1 MRLTQ
6 HSDYSLRVLMYL
18 GARPQRLA
26 TIQEIAAAYGVSEN
40 HLMKVVH
47 RLAQNGFVE
56 TVRGRGGGLR
66 LKGPPEEIRI
76 GTVVRS
82 VEEDFRLVACFG
94 SGNACR
100 ITEVCRLKRALSQAL
115 GAFLESLD
123 TWTLADLVQKPKA
136 LVEALAI
143 PER

>member
-6 HSDYSLRVLMYL
+6 LSDYSLRVLMYL
-18 GARPQRLA
+18 GARPERLA
-26 TIQEIAAAYGVSEN
+26 TIQEIAGAYGISEN

-66 LKGPPEEIRI
+66 LKGGAAEIRL
-76 GTVVRS
+76 GAVVRA
-82 VEEDFRLVACFG
+82 VEEDFRLVECFA
-94 SGNACR
+94 SGDTCR
-100 ITEVCRLKRALSQAL
+100 ITDVCRLKRILHQAL

-123 TWTLADLVQKPKA
+123 AWTLADLVKRPKT
-136 LVEALAI
+136 LMDALAI
-143 PER
+143 EGG